1 MSEGCPQQPAGG
13 FAPRYMTQGGELR
26 DRVGGIYLCVVGS
39 ESPSPLRDSFFFLSL
54 FPPGGALS
62 VVCARV
68 GWDGRGGA
76 GAAGEGR
83 EEKEGEKERMREGKR
98 F

>member
-26 DRVGGIYLCVVGS
+26 DRVGGIYLCVVPS

-54 FPPGGALS
+54 FPPGGAL
-62 VVCARV
+62 R
-68 GWDGRGGA
+68 GGTGGA